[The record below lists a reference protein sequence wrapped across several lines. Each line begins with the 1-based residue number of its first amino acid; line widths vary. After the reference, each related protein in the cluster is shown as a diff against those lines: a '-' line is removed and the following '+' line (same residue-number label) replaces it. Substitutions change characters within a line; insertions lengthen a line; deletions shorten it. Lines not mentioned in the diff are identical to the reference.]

1 MIDNIDGYEMRAT
14 SPASTWTS
22 DTVMNQLAQDVGRG
36 LLVSALVVFG
46 VGAFIIVAP
55 LQGLGESLG

>member
-55 LQGLGESLG
+55 VQG